1 MKAAIRSQGADDRK
15 FAAREKA
22 AASIERTSL
31 DMAGY
36 VT

>member
-1 MKAAIRSQGADDRK
+1 MRAAIQSQGADDRK
-15 FAAREKA
+15 FTARENA

-36 VT
+36 IT